1 MSTSFL
7 YHAFGLSGYDY
18 VRQEFARGNILL
30 HVRPKSKLVRCP
42 CCGSRNVVHRGVS
55 KRWLRT
61 EPVGFKPVW
70 LIVEVPR
77 IGCASCGLVRRIE
90 LGITEP
96 RRRHTKAFERF
107 ILALTKTM
115 TMLDVPRL
123 LGVGWDLVKDTL
135 NSPLKK
141 G

>member
-1 MSTSFL
+1 M
-7 YHAFGLSGYDY
+7 
-18 VRQEFARGNILL
+18 
-30 HVRPKSKLVRCP
+30 
-42 CCGSRNVVHRGVS
+42 
-55 KRWLRT
+55 
-61 EPVGFKPVW
+61 PVGFKPVW

-123 LGVGWDLVKDTL
+123 LGVGWDLVKDTPQQPVEERL
-135 NSPLKK
+135 IFRRCRKEVIVPTPVSCAISK
-141 G
+141 